1 MKKIMNTQFYD
12 KVTEYKTL
20 EYPSSCVKYQ
30 QYEPRNKTRFHK
42 VYFDFETVTN
52 KTHKPYL
59 VRYETEDDVRQEF
72 IGEHCALDMLN
83 NLPYKKH
90 ILLIAH
96 NANYDC
102 RFLLQY
108 LKHEKPL
115 VKGGRILSCNAVY
128 YRFGDKKQPINILIK
143 DSLKIINMPL
153 KQFGKRFK
161 LDVEKEIMPYQL
173 YTQENIEKVYV
184 PFLVQFHI

>member
-1 MKKIMNTQFYD
+1 MNTQFYD
-12 KVTEYKTL
+12 NVTEYKTL

-30 QYEPRNKTRFHK
+30 HYEPKNTTRFHK

-72 IGEHCALDMLN
+72 IGENCALGMLN

-108 LKHEKPL
+108 LTHEKPL

-153 KQFGKRFK
+153 KGFGKSFK

-173 YTQENIEKVYV
+173 YTQETLRKYIYSNFRRSFIFKR
-184 PFLVQFHI
+184 